1 VTPAPTPARDDTP
14 ITATYVKVVLVE
26 AAIIVALWLVGRV
39 FS

>member
-1 VTPAPTPARDDTP
+1 VTDDTP
-14 ITATYVKVVLVE
+14 ITGTYVKVVIVE